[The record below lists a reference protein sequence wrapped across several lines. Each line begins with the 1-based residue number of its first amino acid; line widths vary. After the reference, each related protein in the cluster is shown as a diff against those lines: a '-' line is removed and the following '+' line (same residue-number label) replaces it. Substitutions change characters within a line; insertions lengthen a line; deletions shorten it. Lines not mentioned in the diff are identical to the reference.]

1 MLPIEMREEARM
13 LILRYCPDYEIT
25 LKRQEMLHVKSTFLN
40 KMYFLKIMGKKLL
53 LMQRVDN
60 YITENMD
67 QIYLDYIKVHPR
79 KQKTH
84 KTVYE
89 VIMQD
94 KLEEEDIERAKK
106 KLHSKMMDY
115 IECWLDKKT
124 ITIRR

>member
-40 KMYFLKIMGKKLL
+40 KLYFLKIMGKKLL

-67 QIYLDYIKVHPR
+67 
-79 KQKTH
+79 
-84 KTVYE
+84 
-89 VIMQD
+89 
-94 KLEEEDIERAKK
+94 
-106 KLHSKMMDY
+106 
-115 IECWLDKKT
+115 
-124 ITIRR
+124 